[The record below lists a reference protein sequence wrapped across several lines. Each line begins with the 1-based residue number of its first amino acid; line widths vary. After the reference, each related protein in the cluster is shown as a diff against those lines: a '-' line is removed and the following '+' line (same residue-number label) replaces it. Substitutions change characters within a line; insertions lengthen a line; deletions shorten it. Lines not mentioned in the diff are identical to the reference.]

1 MCIFLPRVKLYTQ
14 SRKTTKNLG
23 KVFTT
28 DSIDKRLITNVF
40 ILNTYIN
47 KKNTNNP
54 KEKQAKYQNSQ
65 LTEKEMQITLK
76 YLSSNLFF
84 IK

>member
-28 DSIDKRLITNVF
+28 DSIDKRLITTVF
-40 ILNTYIN
+40 ILNSHTSIRKTQTIQ
-47 KKNTNNP
+47 KKN
-54 KEKQAKYQNSQ
+54 KQSIRTASSQ
-65 LTEKEMQITLK
+65 KRK
-76 YLSSNLFF
+76 C
-84 IK
+84 K